1 MSAVG
6 KVCTKCAI
14 WRKDEDYHA
23 NGDGL
28 RGQCKDCR
36 AVSSRTIKYTL
47 PVSWIHDTM
56 EDQDG
61 VCAIC
66 GEEDP
71 FLVIDHDHSCC
82 PGITACGLCV
92 RALICR
98 DCNFGLGHFH
108 DDPDRLT
115 RAVEYLAI
123 HEPWKGGNPT

>member
-1 MSAVG
+1 MG
-6 KVCTKCAI
+6 KVCTSCME
-14 WRKDEDYHA
+14 WHKDEDYHA
-23 NGDGL
+23 NGGGL
-28 RGQCKDCR
+28 RSQCKDCR
-36 AVSSRTIKYTL
+36 SVSTRSTKYTL
-47 PVSWIHDTM
+47 PDNWIQDTF

-61 VCAIC
+61 LCAIC

-82 PGITACGLCV
+82 PGTWACGLCV

-115 RAVEYLAI
+115 RAIEYLAE
-123 HEPWKGGNPT
+123 HQPWER